1 MTDKHGLYS
10 QCFKLSECLSLLFLS
25 LHVDLER
32 ALTYTPKD
40 CCDVGSCFLCPC
52 VNSRTAESRKGAQL
66 VTLNIIIIIL
76 IIIIIIIIIII
87 DNYIAQYPLIAQSAV
102 Q

>member
-10 QCFKLSECLSLLFLS
+10 HCFKLSECLSLLFLS
-25 LHVDLER
+25 VHADLES
-32 ALTYTPKD
+32 ALTCTPSES
-40 CCDVGSCFLCPC
+40 CDVASCFLCPC

-66 VTLNIIIIIL
+66 VTLNIIIII
-76 IIIIIIIIIII
+76 IIII
-87 DNYIAQYPLIAQSAV
+87 DTYIAQYPLIAQSAV